1 MDGLTSAVAVLTIV
15 QMAIK
20 VGGETYKVFQEAR
33 KAPVHIQSLATEL
46 RDLYT
51 LLETLQQLLQKNHS
65 QDDRIIADMLEN
77 VETILRNCMTVFH

>member
-1 MDGLTSAVAVLTIV
+1 MHGLTSAVTVLTIV

-20 VGGETYKVFQEAR
+20 VGGETYKLVQEAR

-51 LLETLQQLLQKNHS
+51 LLTSYQQLLQKN
-65 QDDRIIADMLEN
+65 L
-77 VETILRNCMTVFH
+77 